1 MEPSAMIP
9 AAEAIPAAP
18 WLFRCLLDLTF
29 FVHILFMNTMLGL
42 TLLGF
47 VRSLRSPQATPAL
60 GQQAGMIPNL
70 TALTVNIGVAPLLF
84 VQVLY
89 GQFLYVSSTLM
100 GVYWFGVVLAVMG
113 AYGLAYRQKYALHAG
128 NERGTLVWG
137 MMSVLMLY
145 ASLVQS
151 HNAVLLVRPDLWTGY
166 FDNPSGTM
174 TAWSDATL
182 LPRWLHFVTASLAV
196 GGLAL
201 AMVGRRRTR
210 HHDPHGEELV
220 AQGLS
225 WFGWA
230 TLAQFLGGVWWL
242 MALPRPVM
250 LGFMGGDPL
259 ATGLLLAGIAGAGA
273 AAAFAFM
280 RRLMPAAACGVATI
294 AVMIAMRGVLRQFYL
309 EPYFD
314 PASLPVIPEPS
325 TVAMFFGCFAVSLA
339 VVWWAAKHP
348 VKDAPASGVKGA

>member
-18 WLFRCLLDLTF
+18 WLFRGLLDLTF
-29 FVHILFMNTMLGL
+29 FVHLLFMNAMLGL
-42 TLLGF
+42 SLLGF
-47 VRSLRSPQATPAL
+47 VRSFGTSLAL
-60 GQQAGMIPNL
+60 GHQAGMIPNL
-70 TALTVNIGVAPLLF
+70 TALAVNIGVAPLLF

-113 AYGLAYRQKYALHAG
+113 AYGLAYRQKYNLHAG
-128 NERGTLVWG
+128 DNRGTVTWG
-137 MMSVLMLY
+137 VMSLLMLY

-151 HNAVLLVRPDLWTGY
+151 HNAVLLVRPDLWGGY
-166 FDNPSGTM
+166 FDNPSGTLA
-174 TAWSDATL
+174 AWADPTL
-182 LPRWLHFVTASLAV
+182 LPRWLHFVVASLAM

-201 AMVGRRRTR
+201 AMIGRRRSR

-220 AQGLS
+220 SQGLA

-230 TLAQFLGGVWWL
+230 TLAQFVGGVWWL

-250 LGFMGGDPL
+250 LGFMGGDP
-259 ATGLLLAGIAGAGA
+259 AGTALLLAGIAGAGA
-273 AAAFAFM
+273 SAAFAFM
-280 RRLMPAAACGVATI
+280 GRLMPAAGAVVFTV
-294 AVMIAMRGVLRQFYL
+294 AVMVAMRDILRQLYL
-309 EPYFD
+309 APYFD
-314 PASLPVIPEPS
+314 PATLPVRPEPT
-325 TVAMFFGCFAVSLA
+325 TVAMFLGCFAVSLA